1 MEEQEQIETN
11 GQAEP
16 ELLYHY
22 TNQKGLLGILDSK
35 SIWATHSHF
44 LNDFSEHQIICNAL
58 REIVQQELKNE
69 RNENWANIFSR
80 LLRTRQEE
88 EVFVSSF
95 SKGSEGDSLAMWRGY
110 ASDTCGYSIG
120 FYPVTLKTLASS
132 FIPIG
137 ERGYGAL
144 GECFY
149 VDPENSDFRSNLK
162 RIIEKM
168 LPNFVNPPETSS
180 EYDWY
185 NPNSVIMQIP
195 MEIGECANILAGSA
209 ACGKHIGFQEEKEWR
224 IVLIDEKDCLTN
236 RTKFHH
242 GKSMLIPHV
251 EISWADREMPNPIRR
266 IVVGPTPNKDV
277 AVKAI
282 EMLLAG
288 KGLEER
294 IDEPSEGI
302 RVVPSKIPYRNW

>member
-1 MEEQEQIETN
+1 MEVQERQEKAD
-11 GQAEP
+11 QAEL

-44 LNDFSEHQIICNAL
+44 LNDFSEHQIIFNAL

-69 RNENWANIFSR
+69 RNENWADVFSR

-95 SKGSEGDSLAMWRGY
+95 SEGFEGDSLAMWRGY

-120 FYPVTLKTLASS
+120 FDPVALKTLAFS

-137 ERGYGAL
+137 ERGYGVL

-149 VDPENSDFRSNLK
+149 IDPENSDFRSNLK
-162 RIIEKM
+162 HIITKM
-168 LPNFVNPPETSS
+168 LPNFVNPSEISS

-185 NPNSVIMQIP
+185 DPKSIIMQIP
-195 MEIGECANILAGSA
+195 MEIRECANILAGSA
-209 ACGKHIGFQEEKEWR
+209 AFGKHIGFKEEKEWR

-236 RTKFHH
+236 RMKFHH

-251 EISWADREMPNPIRR
+251 EIS
-266 IVVGPTPNKDV
+266 
-277 AVKAI
+277 
-282 EMLLAG
+282 
-288 KGLEER
+288 
-294 IDEPSEGI
+294 
-302 RVVPSKIPYRNW
+302 